1 MGIESFD
8 ARESYPTHYPYA
20 YNIKNALAPIKEKK
34 KRALPLV
41 HLVGGPWF
49 ASQSSGVQ

>member
-20 YNIKNALAPIKEKK
+20 YKIKNALAPIKKKKK

-41 HLVGGPWF
+41 HLVGGP
-49 ASQSSGVQ
+49 